1 MSICRYLDSNKRK
14 EVSQLEKE
22 MGEIRFIE
30 TEDGFR
36 IEAKGK
42 KLKEALSCC
51 CIPLVGSAK
60 GVRVECCSPEEEKK
74 D

>member
-1 MSICRYLDSNKRK
+1 MDK
-14 EVSQLEKE
+14 EL
-22 MGEIRFIE
+22 GEIRFIE

-51 CIPLVGSAK
+51 CIPLAGNARA
-60 GVRVECCSPEEEKK
+60 VRVECCPPGEKK
-74 D
+74 ED